1 MAPIAAPTTSHHA
14 GSHPAA
20 RGSTDPSE
28 SAIVPIDTSSSRRPA
43 KRARTKTKHREPF
56 TFFAYDIDWADEGPE
71 GPCDGADV
79 SWLVGYMDMASEH
92 KITARWEKPQRPRD
106 SHAADAATPPAEVA
120 ADDPSLEEMLAAV
133 LEASSNRTA
142 KINKLWL
149 RIMSQIVLIVY
160 PLPTPSTLHY
170 HTCFERARLTSRMMM
185 RRIPTRL
192 ENRERRQKEPTTK
205 ATSMLIQ
212 MRRIRTRTVQ
222 KGSCMTLERRR
233 LQFNCLSC
241 LSLLNI
247 ASCLF

>member
-1 MAPIAAPTTSHHA
+1 MPDRIPLQGAPLIHLNLPSCRSTQVAPAGLRSELERKQSIENHSHSLHMTSIGQMRA
-14 GSHPAA
+14 QRVLVMVPMFLGW
-20 RGSTDPSE
+20 
-28 SAIVPIDTSSSRRPA
+28 SAIWTWQVNT
-43 KRARTKTKHREPF
+43 TN
-56 TFFAYDIDWADEGPE
+56 
-71 GPCDGADV
+71 
-79 SWLVGYMDMASEH
+79 
-92 KITARWEKPQRPRD
+92 TARWEKPQRPRD

-160 PLPTPSTLHY
+160 PLPAPSTLHY

-185 RRIPTRL
+185 RRVPTRL
-192 ENRERRQKEPTTK
+192 ENRERRQTESTTK
-205 ATSMLIQ
+205 ATSMLIH

-241 LSLLNI
+241 VSLLNI